1 MSNSGPASI
10 TVCPRGPLIVRG
22 SFDIVDGDNQPVD
35 PRRGTVALC
44 RCGGSKIKPFCDGS
58 HKLLRFDEPQLQ
70 NANEDDNPPLNFS
83 HTNTKEKNTM
93 NESQEPT
100 TDAAEK
106 KEQAKREDHVSDPA
120 LSTETGHDW
129 TDEGGAIKS
138 GPATSNDNSE

>member
-1 MSNSGPASI
+1 
-10 TVCPRGPLIVRG
+10 
-22 SFDIVDGDNQPVD
+22 
-35 PRRGTVALC
+35 
-44 RCGGSKIKPFCDGS
+44 
-58 HKLLRFDEPQLQ
+58 
-70 NANEDDNPPLNFS
+70 
-83 HTNTKEKNTM
+83 M

-138 GPATSNDNSE
+138 GPATSNDNSD